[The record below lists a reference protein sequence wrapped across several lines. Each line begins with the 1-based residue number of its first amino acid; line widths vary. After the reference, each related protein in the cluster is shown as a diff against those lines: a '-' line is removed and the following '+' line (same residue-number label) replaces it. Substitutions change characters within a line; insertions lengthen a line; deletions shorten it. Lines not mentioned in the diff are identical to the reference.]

1 MVHCMME
8 GGEEDTGNGVFYGM
22 DCREKGKVKN
32 LLQNGKKVLTS
43 EGDLCIILFVGTEW
57 IRLQSVI

>member
-1 MVHCMME
+1 MME
-8 GGEEDTGNGVFYGM
+8 GGEEDTGNGVFCGR

-57 IRLQSVI
+57 IAFKA

>member
-8 GGEEDTGNGVFYGM
+8 GGEEDTGNGVFYGRGAVIKM
-22 DCREKGKVKN
+22 KSKN